1 MEVML
6 VAWLEVLPD
15 LEGLEH
21 GICTELEWGLAL
33 QGALALFL
41 QSIPLQ

>member
-21 GICTELEWGLAL
+21 GINVDNISLR
-33 QGALALFL
+33 
-41 QSIPLQ
+41 